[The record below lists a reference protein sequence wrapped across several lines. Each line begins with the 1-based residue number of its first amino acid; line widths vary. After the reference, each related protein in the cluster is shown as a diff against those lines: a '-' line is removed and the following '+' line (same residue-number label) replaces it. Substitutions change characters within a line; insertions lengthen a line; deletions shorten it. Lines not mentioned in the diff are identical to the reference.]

1 MAANTLPVDLY
12 QVMALGLGGETFQE
26 FIDHYN
32 EKYDKLEID
41 GFEFEP
47 TRVSYTFAQIIAS
60 TGATTLPAYV
70 DPESPGYEAA
80 LREVQGRTG
89 NIPTLKKFYRL
100 NRTTVREQLQLI
112 QKLGG
117 VSQGMEDVFM
127 NLLDEGSEGLIKSYL
142 NALTHQRHQ
151 IVSTGKFIIDE
162 TNNPRGLRGITINFG
177 IKDSHFDNLTGNKR
191 WWTKEDHTTE
201 NEGSDSDPIEYIKNR
216 VKAIR
221 RTYHYYGAIRLELT
235 QDLLDDLLTH
245 SKVLSRIG
253 KALYP
258 NASAENALDN
268 ARNQTDEALLAMLKK
283 LVRVDEIVGRDSYA
297 YVDKPGKD
305 ADGVPDL
312 ITSQVEN
319 FKKENIA
326 FVPVGKIGGIQ
337 GVEPLDLGYKAE
349 DIGSFHD
356 GRLKLYQRVNQET
369 HSLYIESEAAQLC
382 VPSAIE
388 QMFISTVTV

>member
-1 MAANTLPVDLY
+1 MAANTLPVNLY
-12 QVMALGLGGETFQE
+12 DVMALGLGGETFQE
-26 FIDHYN
+26 FVDHYN

-47 TRVSYTFAQIIAS
+47 TRISYTFAQIIAS

-70 DPESPGYEAA
+70 DPESPGYEVA
-80 LREVQGRTG
+80 LRELQGRTG
-89 NIPTLKKFYRL
+89 NIPTFKQFYRL

-112 QKLGG
+112 QKIGG
-117 VSQGMEDVFM
+117 VTSGMQDIFM
-127 NLLDEGSEGLIKSYL
+127 RLLDESTEGLIKSYQ

-151 IVSTGKFIIDE
+151 IVSTGKFTISEI
-162 TNNPRGLRGITINFG
+162 NNPRGLRGITIDFG
-177 IKDSHFDNLTGNKR
+177 IKDAHFDELKGDKR
-191 WWTKEDHTTE
+191 FWTKEEHTTA
-201 NEGSDSDPIEYIKNR
+201 NEGADSDPIEYFKTRI
-216 VKAIR
+216 KAIR
-221 RTYHYYGAIRLELT
+221 RTYHYYGAIRVELA

-268 ARNQTDEALLAMLKK
+268 ARNQSDEAILAVFKK
-283 LVRVDEIVGRDSYA
+283 LIKADEIVGRDSYA

-305 ADGVPDL
+305 ADGTPDL
-312 ITSQVEN
+312 ITEQVEN
-319 FKKENIA
+319 FKKENVA
-326 FVPVGKIGGIQ
+326 FIPTGKIGGVQ

-349 DIGSFHD
+349 EIGSFHD

-369 HSLYIESEAAQLC
+369 HSMYIESEAAQLC